1 MRAAHVDYITHGG
14 AVMKPYQKVATALVL
29 GAIVGGAATQAIH
42 AQTKPAYVVLAIRS
56 VIDAANYKTV
66 TEKAPAVVAA
76 AGGRIVVATNAITSL
91 DGKPPQ
97 RFLLISFDSAA
108 KAQAWYD
115 SPAMKDINAMRIK
128 STDSLSFIVEA
139 TGN

>member
-1 MRAAHVDYITHGG
+1 
-14 AVMKPYQKVATALVL
+14 MKSYQKIIVALVA
-29 GAIVGGAATQAIH
+29 GAAVGGAAIQSIH
-42 AQTKPAYVVLAIRS
+42 AQAKTAYVIVAIRS
-56 VIDAANYKTV
+56 VVDADNYKTV

-76 AGGRIVVATNAITSL
+76 AGGRLVVATNAITSL

-97 RFLLISFDSAA
+97 RFVLIAFDSAA

-115 SPAMKDINAMRIK
+115 SPAMKEINAMRIK
-128 STDSLSFIVEA
+128 STDSLSFIVEG

>member
-1 MRAAHVDYITHGG
+1 
-14 AVMKPYQKVATALVL
+14 MKSYQKIIVALVA
-29 GAIVGGAATQAIH
+29 GAAVGGAAIQSIH
-42 AQTKPAYVVLAIRS
+42 AQAKTAYVIVAIRS
-56 VIDAANYKTV
+56 VVDADNYKTV

-76 AGGRIVVATNAITSL
+76 AGGRLVVATNAITSL

-97 RFLLISFDSAA
+97 RFVLIAFDSAA

-115 SPAMKDINAMRIK
+115 SPTMKEINAMRIK
-128 STDSLSFIVEA
+128 STDSLSFIVEG

>member
-1 MRAAHVDYITHGG
+1 
-14 AVMKPYQKVATALVL
+14 MKPYQKIAMALVA
-29 GAIVGGAATQAIH
+29 GAAIGGAVIQSIH
-42 AQTKPAYVVLAIRS
+42 AQAKTAYVIVAIRS
-56 VIDAANYKTV
+56 VVDADNYKTV

-76 AGGRIVVATNAITSL
+76 AGGRLVVATDAITSL

-97 RFLLISFDSAA
+97 RFVLIAFDSAA

-115 SPAMKDINAMRIK
+115 SPPMKEINTMRIK
-128 STDSLSFIVEA
+128 STDSLSFIVEG